1 MQTSLISWTFFTLNV
16 MMFGF
21 VIRGDGK
28 RTTQLWA
35 LKIANLLN
43 YYSAMMI
50 ILDILYLLL
59 IGEAG
64 QNERSFKKNLPVLYE
79 HLDIIGFKNDA
90 ITYKNGNDEL
100 KIRFYTYITFQLV
113 SIYVAGYFEEQLK

>member
-1 MQTSLISWTFFTLNV
+1 